1 MLAQPY
7 DGLKG
12 YDTFMGQDVGYVGKE
27 DAVAAADAGGGHK
40 PIPYPPAYGP
50 GVAAQEARQLEDVEN
65 EVRSPV
71 MHGSDQGAGNFGM
84 DGEECLRRLWR
95 RGRGGLPDALLSLRG
110 ASCPVI
116 VTLTEEGAHDGL
128 IPDAV
133 R

>member
-12 YDTFMGQDVGYVGKE
+12 YDTFMSQNAGYVGKE

-50 GVAAQEARQLEDVEN
+50 GVAAQEARQLRNVEN

-71 MHGSDQGAGNFGM
+71 MHGSHQGAGNFGM
-84 DGEECLRRLWR
+84 DGEKCLRRLWR
-95 RGRGGLPDALLSLRG
+95 RGRSDLLDALLSLRG
-110 ASCPVI
+110 ASCPVVVI
-116 VTLTEEGAHDGL
+116 EEGAHDGL